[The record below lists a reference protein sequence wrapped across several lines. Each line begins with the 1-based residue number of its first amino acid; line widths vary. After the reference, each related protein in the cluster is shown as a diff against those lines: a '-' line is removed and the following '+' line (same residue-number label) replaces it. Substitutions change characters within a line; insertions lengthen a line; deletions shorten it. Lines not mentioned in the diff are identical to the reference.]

1 MRDLDIRSCDIRK
14 FRGIFCQLLLLMGTL
29 HRHSVPARKEIEEI
43 RALLKESCSE
53 SYHGGDVDVV
63 GVWVSEVVL
72 TALQMHNGILLTS
85 LPMAGLHKIG
95 LFLLH
100 SFTMGPGNVEIA
112 K

>member
-1 MRDLDIRSCDIRK
+1 MGWYLCSSPAEDPQHYRTVQQ
-14 FRGIFCQLLLLMGTL
+14 RGGY
-29 HRHSVPARKEIEEI
+29 HAESAHAGYHAESAH
-43 RALLKESCSE
+43 ALLEESCSE

-63 GVWVSEVVL
+63 GVWDSEVVL
-72 TALQMHNGILLTS
+72 TAFQMHNGILLTS